1 MSSYAGRAAGSFGAL
16 GGEISFEFVPDPNV
30 YAARLMELAG
40 YLENFIP
47 PLEASKGIAKQDMQN
62 HFDTESSPDGAAWAE
77 LNPDYAAKRG
87 SAHPI
92 LQLTGAM
99 HDAAVSDAAYAI
111 DGHDLFFN
119 TGGLPFYWIFHE
131 TGREGVSGM
140 AEFLARAKTELA
152 KAGINMAD
160 DASRSGGGGMPA
172 RPFVGLSFEAE
183 LKIIETFD
191 AWFAGGVS
199 GFYTHPS
206 GTVQRRIG
214 GKFGAKITG

>member
-1 MSSYAGRAAGSFGAL
+1 MSSYAGVGAGSYGAL
-16 GGEISFEFVPDPNV
+16 GGVISFEWVPDPEV
-30 YAARLMELAG
+30 LAGEIMKLAG

-47 PLEASKGIAKQDMQN
+47 PLEASKGIAKQDMQM
-62 HFDTESSPDGAAWAE
+62 HFDTETSPDGAAWAQ
-77 LNPDYAAKRG
+77 LDPDYAAKRG

-131 TGREGVSGM
+131 TGREAVAGFSEWVKKARSDLGLTAEIDVSG
-140 AEFLARAKTELA
+140 
-152 KAGINMAD
+152 
-160 DASRSGGGGMPA
+160 SGMPA
-172 RPFVGLSFEAE
+172 RPFVGISFAAQLAILEA
-183 LKIIETFD
+183 FD

-199 GFYTHPS
+199 GFYTHPG
-206 GTVQRRIG
+206 GTVQRRG
-214 GKFGAKITG
+214 ATGQFGSKITG